1 MSKFVYI
8 CHPYS
13 ANPAAN
19 RVKFDKIFRFIRKNF
34 KDVVPFSPVH
44 AFSEFYDDRKEED
57 RREVLKLCTDA
68 LKRCDEV
75 WVFGD
80 WQSSEGCRLEVKTAE
95 ENEIKVKFFSDEE
108 VDL

>member
-19 RVKFDKIFRFIRKNF
+19 RVKFDKIFRFIRNNF
-34 KDVVPFSPVH
+34 KEVVPFSPVH

-57 RREVLKLCTDA
+57 RKEVLKLCTDV
-68 LKRCDEV
+68 LKKCDEV
-75 WVFGD
+75 WVFGN
-80 WQSSEGCRLEVKTAE
+80 WESSEGCRLEVKTAE
-95 ENEIKVKFFSDEE
+95 ESGIKIKFFNDEE
-108 VDL
+108 VGL